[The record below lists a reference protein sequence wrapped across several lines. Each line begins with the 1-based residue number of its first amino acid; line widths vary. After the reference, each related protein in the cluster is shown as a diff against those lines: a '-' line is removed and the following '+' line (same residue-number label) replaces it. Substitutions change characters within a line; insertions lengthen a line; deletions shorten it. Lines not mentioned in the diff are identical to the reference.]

1 MIIEPKIDKLDFT
14 IKKTQVGT
22 KLEDIK
28 EFLFKNYVKYNNSP
42 CYLTVHLNPT
52 KLRRPNVVYDDSME
66 HNLQMNVDLL
76 EKFFQELNQYANLET
91 LKVKEIHIAKDRL
104 MEHPVKTYY
113 EPLKN
118 NQTRYKGRTKAHE
131 INNGTTPS
139 ICIGAESDSMLNGS
153 SCELVY
159 EKEGELEANL
169 RVDEI
174 TPIES
179 LKKEE
184 IEMLGSSYSKY
195 TGRVKLKNINLM
207 RSERKLKGNKL
218 LLFPNSDGKLTLAD
232 VMKMIKDDTLIDT
245 INKVYVDEKIRT
257 IFPDKK
263 EPTKDNDLDKFL
275 VAGNMSRFDNL
286 FSALGIYQNYKEYT
300 NSVILNDDLLLE
312 EIYEKFVLN

>member
-1 MIIEPKIDKLDFT
+1 MITETKIDKLDFT
-14 IKKTQVGT
+14 VKKTLLAGR
-22 KLEDIK
+22 LE
-28 EFLFKNYVKYNNSP
+28 EFKAFLSRNKVTPHNSP
-42 CYLTVHLNPT
+42 CHLTVHLNPT
-52 KLRRPNVVYDDSME
+52 KLRRPDVTYDDSME

-76 EKFFQELNQYANLET
+76 EKFLEELNQYVNLET

-104 MEHPVKTYY
+104 MEHPVETYY
-113 EPLKN
+113 EPLMS
-118 NQTRYKGRTKAHE
+118 NQTRYKGRTKAYE
-131 INNGTTPS
+131 TNNGTTPS
-139 ICIGAESDSMLNGS
+139 ICIGAESDRMNNGS
-153 SCELVY
+153 SCEIKYKKNRQLQD
-159 EKEGELEANL
+159 EL